1 LRYESALKADGNET
15 SRMENQLLLPAQI
28 RKLVDNDVDAS
39 YLMTAPIVQT
49 GWLKGRAIGLRRNE
63 DVMAR
68 LRVLADADERFGR
81 WIASW

>member
-1 LRYESALKADGNET
+1 M

-28 RKLVDNDVDAS
+28 RKLVDNDVDAG

-49 GWLKGRAIGLRRNE
+49 GWLNGRATGLRRKE

-68 LRVLADADERFGR
+68 LKVLADADERFWR
-81 WIASW
+81 WVVSWKI